1 MKSQKFLRVA
11 PSEKVIEA
19 LKHVQKDRRVKL
31 YKERP
36 EVMKVVEALA
46 LNHELLR
53 SMKKQ
58 SYVTSFIHTV
68 SRMRIDDE

>member
-1 MKSQKFLRVA
+1 
-11 PSEKVIEA
+11 
-19 LKHVQKDRRVKL
+19 
-31 YKERP
+31 
-36 EVMKVVEALA
+36 MKVVEALA
-46 LNHELLR
+46 LNHDVLR